1 MKISVIG
8 TGAYGIALAL
18 QLAKKGD
25 NKYGKNIKRPWKQE
39 IKTKS
44 ISMTKIKLTKSLIY
58 WNTLD
63 LANSINATKT
73 KSIDERPQDNKIK
86 EAERFSKDIFEK

>member
-25 NKYGKNIKRPWKQE
+25 NKICMWTESDK
-39 IKTKS
+39 
-44 ISMTKIKLTKSLIY
+44 ISEEYATTLWMDLLIF
-58 WNTLD
+58 
-63 LANSINATKT
+63 LASTI
-73 KSIDERPQDNKIK
+73 SSVV
-86 EAERFSKDIFEK
+86 SK